1 MSDDAK
7 IKQTLSDEIRQVRQE
22 LSNLKTE
29 NSELRKTDALL
40 RIQRDLAF
48 ILSATKSL
56 HEATNRILEITLQVD
71 GIDGGGIYLVD
82 DEKGDLNLIVQ
93 NGLPSEIVNLFSHCC
108 PDSLEVMWAQ
118 KGKPAYRSYREFI
131 PPYNLEKWSENLKS
145 IAIIP
150 VHHDGTLVAILSLI
164 SYTIAD
170 FSRNSRYTIDTI
182 SSQIGQVIARI
193 QAHTKLNESQRDLQT
208 LFNEIDDYLIIFDW
222 NGAILASNPAM
233 QKRLGYS
240 SDELASMNIVDLHS
254 PVYSDQVYQVFAD
267 MKKNKVT
274 VCRIPLECKN
284 GHQIRVE
291 QKVSKGMWQNK
302 EVLFVTCRDIAKQ
315 LETENELRKHYH
327 QLEELVK
334 VRTKKLEET
343 NDQLSREIIERH
355 RVERALSRS
364 EKKYRSI
371 VENIPILICRFLP
384 KSKKI
389 TFVNDAYCNYFGK
402 KREELI
408 DHSFI
413 EFVPENEHDQ
423 VNRQLESITHEH
435 PIVIYEH
442 QVYTPQGK
450 RWQRWM
456 DQALFDDDG
465 KIIEYQSI
473 GEDITERK
481 QAEEKLKLSE
491 TRYRELFNNM
501 NSGVAVYEVGDEGQ
515 DFVFSDF
522 NSGAEKIENVIKA
535 ELIGRNVL
543 DVFPGIKD
551 FGLYKVLQRVWKTGQ
566 PEHHPVSIYHDGRI
580 TGWRENYVYNFL
592 QVK

>member
-240 SDELASMNIVDLHS
+240 SDELASMK
-254 PVYSDQVYQVFAD
+254 YS
-267 MKKNKVT
+267 
-274 VCRIPLECKN
+274 
-284 GHQIRVE
+284 
-291 QKVSKGMWQNK
+291 
-302 EVLFVTCRDIAKQ
+302 
-315 LETENELRKHYH
+315 
-327 QLEELVK
+327 
-334 VRTKKLEET
+334 
-343 NDQLSREIIERH
+343 
-355 RVERALSRS
+355 
-364 EKKYRSI
+364 
-371 VENIPILICRFLP
+371 
-384 KSKKI
+384 
-389 TFVNDAYCNYFGK
+389 
-402 KREELI
+402 
-408 DHSFI
+408 
-413 EFVPENEHDQ
+413 
-423 VNRQLESITHEH
+423 
-435 PIVIYEH
+435 
-442 QVYTPQGK
+442 
-450 RWQRWM
+450 
-456 DQALFDDDG
+456 
-465 KIIEYQSI
+465 
-473 GEDITERK
+473 
-481 QAEEKLKLSE
+481 
-491 TRYRELFNNM
+491 
-501 NSGVAVYEVGDEGQ
+501 
-515 DFVFSDF
+515 
-522 NSGAEKIENVIKA
+522 
-535 ELIGRNVL
+535 
-543 DVFPGIKD
+543 
-551 FGLYKVLQRVWKTGQ
+551 
-566 PEHHPVSIYHDGRI
+566 
-580 TGWRENYVYNFL
+580 
-592 QVK
+592 